1 MVVRLSG
8 TQPQGPK
15 HLETLENKTVDG
27 TQNTVRVNRGT
38 SANRPAGAIIGDLY
52 YNTEIKDLEEY
63 TEDGWLIVAKQ
74 VPRVPTI
81 GTANLSGNND
91 VSVSF
96 TPSQYGQPAS
106 SYTVQSNPGSY
117 TATGSSSPITVS
129 GTNLQVGT
137 PYTFRVRSS
146 GTYGQS
152 SYSSYSSSITP
163 VALGNF
169 DSIQTVTVG
178 AGGTAEITFS
188 VIPQTYKHLQ
198 IRGIARSTGAGSAS
212 SFRIIFNGD
221 ESTNYSS
228 HILDGNGSSVSGY
241 DFINGSYSW
250 AGGLI
255 PNAGITSGI
264 FGATIIDILDYTS
277 TNKFKTAR
285 TLSGYTG
292 NGGAI
297 ELISGNWRSLNAITS
312 ITLKLYAPSGYN
324 LAQYSSL
331 SLYGIKE

>member
-38 SANRPAGAIIGDLY
+38 SANRPVGAIVGDLY

-74 VPRVPTI
+74 VPRVPAI
-81 GTANLSGNND
+81 GTATLGNSNN

-106 SYTVQSNPGSY
+106 SYIAQSNPGSY
-117 TATGSSSPITVS
+117 TVTGSSSPIVFL

-137 PYTFRVRSS
+137 SYTFRVKSS
-146 GTYGQS
+146 GTYGES
-152 SYSSYSSSITP
+152 SYSSYSSSVTP
-163 VALGNF
+163 VVLGDF

-178 AGGTAEITFS
+178 SGGATEITFS
-188 VIPQTYKHLQ
+188 SIPQTYKHLQ

-212 SFRIIFNGD
+212 SLRITFNGD
-221 ESTNYSS
+221 ESSSYSS
-228 HILDGNGSSVSGY
+228 HILDGNGSSVNAYDYTSG
-241 DFINGSYSW
+241 IYSW

-264 FGATIIDILDYTS
+264 FGATIIDILDYS
-277 TNKFKTAR
+277 SVNKFKTAR

-292 NGGAI
+292 SGGAI
-297 ELISGNWRSLNAITS
+297 ELISGNWRNTNAITS
-312 ITLKLYAPSGYN
+312 ITLKLSPSNGYN